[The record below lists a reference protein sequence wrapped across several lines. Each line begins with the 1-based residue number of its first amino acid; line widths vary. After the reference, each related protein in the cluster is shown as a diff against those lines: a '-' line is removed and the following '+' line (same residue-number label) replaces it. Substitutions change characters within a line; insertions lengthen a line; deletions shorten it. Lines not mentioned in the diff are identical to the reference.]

1 MTLRRK
7 EWWPNWKVLISKFMT
22 EPISFFVGHL
32 KTMKEVSINYN
43 VKYFSIDQGI
53 VVVIGF
59 VVEGTVVVGICR

>member
-1 MTLRRK
+1 
-7 EWWPNWKVLISKFMT
+7 
-22 EPISFFVGHL
+22 
-32 KTMKEVSINYN
+32 MKEVSINYN